1 MAIAIWYY
9 PIIVFLALTSAIF
22 NMLNIGLMGLDP
34 RHLELQMQGPFE
46 TKRDE
51 RDGRHAGKIIHLRKK
66 GN

>member
-9 PIIVFLALTSAIF
+9 PIIVMLSLSSAVF

-46 TKRDE
+46 TKKDE
-51 RDGRHAGKIIHLRKK
+51 REGMQAGKIIHLRKR